1 MYDAMRKLAEQ
12 RHRGQVRKAREDEIP
27 VPYIEHPKAVVKN
40 LLDWGEPE
48 TSPAVGIAWGHD
60 LLEDTAT
67 TPREILAASDETV
80 AAAIRLLTHK
90 KGTDKQFYLQHVA
103 RSGNREVLL
112 VKISDRIH
120 NARDFIRLE
129 GPLRAFLYLHDADS
143 VFEAVRALP
152 QDAVLANAIA
162 AWLELDCFLRDAARH
177 AVILASLLRH
187 GRRRVRR
194 SGGILPNRRN
204 QEKMRSRP
212 RFRSCR
218 TPRR

>member
-1 MYDAMRKLAEQ
+1 MYELIRKLAEQ
-12 RHRGQVRKAREDEIP
+12 RHAGQVRKAREGETP

-48 TSPAVGIAWGHD
+48 SSPAVAIAWGHD

-67 TPREILAASDETV
+67 TPQEILAASDETV
-80 AAAIRLLTHK
+80 AAAIRLLTHED
-90 KGTDKQFYLQHVA
+90 GTDKQLYIQNVA
-103 RSGNREVLL
+103 RSGNRDALL

-129 GPLRAFLYLHDADS
+129 GPLRALLYLHDADS

-152 QDAVLANAIA
+152 QDAVLSNAIA
-162 AWLELDCFLRDAARH
+162 AWLELDGFLRDAARH

-187 GRRRVRR
+187 GRRPC
-194 SGGILPNRRN
+194 GILPNRRN
-204 QEKMRSRP
+204 QEKIRP
-212 RFRSCR
+212 RLRFRSCR
-218 TPRR
+218 TRRR